1 MKSYTVTIQMKSSIE
16 KYFTVVLSNM
26 LYKVVLTFESLNVIL
41 NFDRLNK
48 RLSIT
53 LLFVYRVP
61 VEIKVISS
69 SSFLMLFAIQYK
81 VSLWLNQS

>member
-16 KYFTVVLSNM
+16 KYFTVVLSNI